1 MRVALAGLG
10 SREKIMGNPIAA
22 TIGAIGLG
30 ILAIG
35 TARAADF
42 PTTPPPQTQVQPPP
56 PDYYANPPVEEHY
69 GYPPPVTYGY
79 ALPPPTYEYLAPRVV
94 VVPRHYPYPLV
105 RHYGP
110 YYGDHPY
117 EARGFGPYVARGYG
131 HYDHQWGRGYRGW

>member
-1 MRVALAGLG
+1 MQVALAGLG
-10 SREKIMGNPIAA
+10 SREKIMGNTIAA

-35 TARAADF
+35 TATAADF
-42 PTTPPPQTQVQPPP
+42 PTTRPPQAQLQPPP

-69 GYPPPVTYGY
+69 AYPPAVAYGYP
-79 ALPPPTYEYLAPRVV
+79 LPPPTYEYVAPPVV
-94 VVPRHYPYPLV
+94 IVPRHHPYPLV

-110 YYGDHPY
+110 FYGDRPY
-117 EARGFGPYVARGYG
+117 EARSFGPYVARGYG